1 MKSYQICNQCIL
13 DSKDDQDIFFDAKG
27 ICNHCNTYDKNLK
40 KYYFGADPF
49 FTKFKEII
57 KTIKK
62 HGENQKYDVL
72 IGMSG
77 GVDSSYVAYL
87 CWKNKLRPLVV
98 HLDNGWNSELAVVNI
113 KNILKKTGFD
123 LYTYVINWD
132 EFKDLQKSYFKAHVV
147 DIEALTDHAI
157 FSIMKKTARDNNIK
171 YILNGSSVTTE
182 GRLPQHWV
190 HHKDDHIN
198 IKDIHKKFGKIKISS
213 YPIGN
218 FWINFIRDKISGTK
232 SIDILDYLPYNK
244 NESKIIIQKEF
255 KWRDYGGKHHES
267 LFTRFYQLYILP
279 KKFGID
285 KRKSHL
291 STLIC
296 ANQIS
301 REEAKDLIKKPLYKT
316 KFLEKLDVEYF
327 LKKMDFSKEEFDIY
341 INSPRIEHLKYK
353 SVVKY
358 INFLVRVKKF
368 VIFTKHRKNYG
379 S

>member
-13 DSKDDQDIFFDAKG
+13 DTKDDSDIFFDAKG

-49 FTKFKEII
+49 LTKFKELI

-62 HGENQKYDVL
+62 HGKNQKYDVL

-77 GVDSSYVAYL
+77 GVDSTYVAYL

-113 KNILKKTGFD
+113 KNTLKKTGFD

-171 YILNGSSVTTE
+171 YILNGSSITTE

-190 HHKDDHIN
+190 HHKGDHIN
-198 IKDIHKKFGKIKISS
+198 IKDIHEKHGKVKISS

-244 NESKIIIQKEF
+244 NESKTIIQKEF

-267 LFTRFYQLYILP
+267 LFTLFYQSYILP

-341 INSPRIEHLKYK
+341 INSPRTEHLKYK

-368 VIFTKHRKNYG
+368 MIFTKHRKNHG